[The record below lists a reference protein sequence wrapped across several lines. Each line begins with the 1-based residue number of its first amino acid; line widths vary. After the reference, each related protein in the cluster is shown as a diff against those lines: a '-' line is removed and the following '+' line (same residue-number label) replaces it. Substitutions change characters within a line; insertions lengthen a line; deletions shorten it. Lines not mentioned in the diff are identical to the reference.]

1 MGATKWRRDYEE
13 LCDASAGCDGKVLE
27 ADSYVERWMRGTGSI
42 GVGRVEERDYE
53 MKLWLIRHGMTKGNR
68 EHRYVGVTD
77 EGILPE
83 EKERLQAR
91 AAEMDLHPAIV
102 FVSPARRCRETAEC
116 LFPGAAPALIVVPEF
131 MEMNFGA
138 FEYMSWQEINQ
149 DPDSAHR
156 AAYQRYIDSGGET
169 AFPGGE
175 SKAEFTRRVCDGFER
190 AMLPRMQALMPAT
203 DASVASEIKAGTE
216 REIVFKLQDPGST
229 EDARSECSGEDIAIV
244 AHGGTIMA
252 LMERYAEPHKPYFEW
267 SVKPGE
273 GFQLD
278 LKNFVMG
285 SDLIKCYGFLS
296 ESTSMVSA
304 ASTMISPVMEST
316 EGISLKKKKPNT
328 IAATGSQEHRMD
340 AFPASI

>member
-1 MGATKWRRDYEE
+1 
-13 LCDASAGCDGKVLE
+13 
-27 ADSYVERWMRGTGSI
+27 
-42 GVGRVEERDYE
+42 

-68 EHRYVGVTD
+68 EHRYVGTTD

-91 AAEMDLHPAIV
+91 AAELDAHPAIV
-102 FVSPARRCRETAEC
+102 FVSPARRCRETAAC
-116 LFPGAAPALIVVPEF
+116 LFLGAAPELIVVPEF

-138 FEYMSWQEINQ
+138 FEYMSWQEIDQ
-149 DPDSAHR
+149 DPAHR

-190 AMLPRMQALMPAT
+190 VVLPRIQ
-203 DASVASEIKAGTE
+203 E
-216 REIVFKLQDPGST
+216 QQ
-229 EDARSECSGEDIAIV
+229 DIAIV

-273 GFQLD
+273 GYRLD
-278 LKNFVMG
+278 LMW
-285 SDLIKCYGFLS
+285 SDPIKFEYATF
-296 ESTSMVSA
+296 SMEFFEKV
-304 ASTMISPVMEST
+304 
-316 EGISLKKKKPNT
+316 
-328 IAATGSQEHRMD
+328 
-340 AFPASI
+340 

>member
-1 MGATKWRRDYEE
+1 
-13 LCDASAGCDGKVLE
+13 
-27 ADSYVERWMRGTGSI
+27 
-42 GVGRVEERDYE
+42 

-68 EHRYVGVTD
+68 EHRYVGTTD

-91 AAEMDLHPAIV
+91 AAELDAHPAIV
-102 FVSPARRCRETAEC
+102 FVSPARRCRETAAC
-116 LFPGAAPALIVVPEF
+116 LFLGAAPELIVVPEF

-138 FEYMSWQEINQ
+138 FEYMSWQEIDQDQ
-149 DPDSAHR
+149 DPAHR

-190 AMLPRMQALMPAT
+190 VVLPRIQ
-203 DASVASEIKAGTE
+203 E
-216 REIVFKLQDPGST
+216 QQ
-229 EDARSECSGEDIAIV
+229 DIAIV

-273 GFQLD
+273 GYRLD
-278 LKNFVMG
+278 LMW
-285 SDLIKCYGFLS
+285 SDPIKFEYATF
-296 ESTSMVSA
+296 SMEFFEKV
-304 ASTMISPVMEST
+304 
-316 EGISLKKKKPNT
+316 
-328 IAATGSQEHRMD
+328 
-340 AFPASI
+340 

>member
-1 MGATKWRRDYEE
+1 
-13 LCDASAGCDGKVLE
+13 
-27 ADSYVERWMRGTGSI
+27 
-42 GVGRVEERDYE
+42 
-53 MKLWLIRHGMTKGNR
+53 MKLWLIRHGMTKGNQ
-68 EHRYVGVTD
+68 EHRYVGTTD

-91 AAEMDLHPAIV
+91 AADMDLHPTVV

-116 LFPGAAPALIVVPEF
+116 LFPGLQAAQLCASSEGPKEETSSAVPAVRPSCLPDSAAGNNGRSTAEDTAAPELIVVPEF

-138 FEYMSWQEINQ
+138 FENMTWQEIDQ
-149 DPDSAHR
+149 DPDPAHR

-190 AMLPRMQALMPAT
+190 AVRPRIQEHQ
-203 DASVASEIKAGTE
+203 D
-216 REIVFKLQDPGST
+216 IV
-229 EDARSECSGEDIAIV
+229 IV

-273 GFQLD
+273 GYHLD
-278 LKNFVMG
+278 F
-285 SDLIKCYGFLS
+285 
-296 ESTSMVSA
+296 T
-304 ASTMISPVMEST
+304 
-316 EGISLKKKKPNT
+316 
-328 IAATGSQEHRMD
+328 
-340 AFPASI
+340 

>member
-27 ADSYVERWMRGTGSI
+27 ADSYVERWMRGTRSI
-42 GVGRVEERDYE
+42 CVGRVEERDYE
-53 MKLWLIRHGMTKGNR
+53 MKLWLIRHGMTKGNQ

-116 LFPGAAPALIVVPEF
+116 LFPGAAPELIVVPEF

-149 DPDSAHR
+149 DPDPAHR

-175 SKAEFTRRVCDGFER
+175 SKAAFTKRVCDGFER
-190 AMLPRMQALMPAT
+190 AVLPRIQAT
-203 DASVASEIKAGTE
+203 
-216 REIVFKLQDPGST
+216 Q
-229 EDARSECSGEDIAIV
+229 DIAIV

-273 GFQLD
+273 GYQLD

-285 SDLIKCYGFLS
+285 SDPIKCYGFLS